1 MYKVNA
7 SKVKELQK
15 KYFTEDEPTEIVF
28 NTVLEY
34 SILYA
39 LKFKSTYLG
48 GMVVTWYEKDTYHS
62 SYDKSG
68 EWLWYGYID
77 GELAKNQNP
86 WPMGTGGKP
95 DPSMVNWLTNSQ
107 VMSVSGTTGSTG
119 SLD

>member
-1 MYKVNA
+1 MTYAQGLANQNLETAVSNIN
-7 SKVKELQK
+7 ST
-15 KYFTEDEPTEIVF
+15 YTEILKMDKTDDKIKQIPGSKQGTFVK
-28 NTVLEY
+28 
-34 SILYA
+34 LY
-39 LKFKSTYLG
+39 KN
-48 GMVVTWYEKDTYHS
+48 
-62 SYDKSG
+62 KSG